1 MRGYYNG
8 TERNYRIE
16 NNASARGECFYSKV
30 LEELM
35 DEGSTLQISNKEPL
49 ITPIG
54 KINHVIKELQIL
66 KEDIETIDLL
76 VELENEFI

>member
-1 MRGYYNG
+1 M
-8 TERNYRIE
+8 ELKEIIE
-16 NNASARGECFYSKV
+16 LKTTQAQEVSVFYSKV

-35 DEGSTLQISNKEPL
+35 DEGSTMQISNKEPL
-49 ITPIG
+49 LTPIS